1 MVKVG
6 LTIVSKVESVEIVVF
21 KVILSSAIETS
32 FGRRREAKRL
42 DQVSWD
48 QPDLSDASLLSAT
61 LDHLAIVVA
70 PCVVLTDVSVRS
82 VSDDRPSGPLIFLDL
97 DIFKALVLV
106 LRWDLNEVQAILLSE
121 CYRRLVVGVETS
133 VLHHFEELTRLLIIL
148 SLGLLVERSV
158 LFELLTIVVNLAQ
171 V

>member
-6 LTIVSKVESVEIVVF
+6 LTVVSKVESVEIVVF

-82 VSDDRPSGPLIFLDL
+82 VSDDRPS
-97 DIFKALVLV
+97 
-106 LRWDLNEVQAILLSE
+106 
-121 CYRRLVVGVETS
+121 
-133 VLHHFEELTRLLIIL
+133 
-148 SLGLLVERSV
+148 
-158 LFELLTIVVNLAQ
+158 
-171 V
+171 